1 MLDFIPCW
9 ECLENERV
17 IGNGAP
23 DQYVLFA
30 VTMDIRSPFDDGC
43 KSAIATI
50 GQRDRSGRLYQA
62 RWYNRHFAPRKFT
75 IKSKHSGV
83 QIRLLHQLVT
93 GLNDGTIDP
102 ESIPTKICNAR
113 AWDAIRTM
121 LECSV
126 GPIDA

>member
-1 MLDFIPCW
+1 MLDFIPGW
-9 ECLENERV
+9 ECLKKNV
-17 IGNGAP
+17 LIGNGAP

-30 VTMDIRSPFDDGC
+30 VAMDIRSPFDDGC

-62 RWYNRHFAPRKFT
+62 RWYNPHFTPRKFT
-75 IKSKHSGV
+75 ITAKHAGA
-83 QIRLLHQLVT
+83 QIRWIYQIVT

-102 ESIPTKICNAR
+102 ENIPTKISNVR